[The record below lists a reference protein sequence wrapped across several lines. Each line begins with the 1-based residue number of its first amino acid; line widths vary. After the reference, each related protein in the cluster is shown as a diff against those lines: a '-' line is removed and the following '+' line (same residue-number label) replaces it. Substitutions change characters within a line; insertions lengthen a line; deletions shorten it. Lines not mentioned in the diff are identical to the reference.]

1 MSDRR
6 PDPDLLLA
14 QVRDA
19 EARAKRGKL
28 KVFFGANPGVGKTF
42 AMLEEARVK
51 RAEGVDVAVGIVETH
66 RRAETEALLTGLELL
81 PRISLEYRGVVLHE
95 FDLDAALTRHPT
107 ILLVDELAHTNAP
120 GSRHARRWQDVE
132 ELLGAGISVYTTLNV
147 QHLESLNDVVAQIT
161 GIQVRETVPDAV
173 LDAADEVELADLTPD
188 DLLRRLEQGKVYFPE
203 QAERARAEFF
213 RKGNLIALRELALR
227 RVAERVDAQMRGY
240 MREQGIREIWP
251 AGDRLLVSIGP
262 NPASARLIRAGHRM
276 ASRLDCEW
284 VVVYVENPAISLSTA
299 DREALGENLRLAEEL
314 QARVATLQGRDTA
327 EEILAYAREHNVTR
341 IIVGKPTHPRWRD
354 KVRGSL
360 LDKLVRGSGDVDV
373 YVISGEVEGDVPRR
387 PPSPSRVS
395 PLKEYLWAALVV
407 TLCTLAGWAAFRHF
421 TVTDI
426 AMIYLL
432 GTVLV
437 ASRSGRGPSLAA
449 VVLSIALFDFFFV
462 PPYLTF
468 AVSDLQFLSTF
479 GVMLLISLV
488 ISGLTVRVR
497 EQANFARERENR
509 TAALYAMSRE
519 LSSARDRAHLLEAG
533 ARHLSGSFGATV
545 QTFLPDAEGHVVPP
559 DDQAPAYEL
568 DDRERGVAQW
578 VYQRGQLAGLGTDTL
593 PAAKALYLPLR
604 ASDHTVGV
612 LGVHPADPRR
622 FQEPTQREL
631 LEAFTNQ
638 LALALERVTLE
649 RQTRRNQVEI
659 EAERLRTALLS
670 SLSHDMRTPL
680 ASITGSASSLL
691 QDRTL
696 REEVRRDL
704 LQTILEEAK
713 RMNRLIGNLLDMIR
727 VETQTL
733 VVQKEWQPLE
743 EPIGVALIRTDE
755 VLQGR
760 DVQVTLPPDLPLVPL
775 DGLLIEEVL
784 INLLENAAKYTPA
797 GTPINISAKGID
809 GVVTVDVADRGPG
822 LPPGEE
828 GRIFEK
834 FYRSVGSPAGGGVG
848 LGLTI
853 CRGIVQAHGGRIWAE
868 NRPGGGAVFRFTLPI
883 EGTPPALPPR
893 EVAAE

>member
-1 MSDRR
+1 MSWSGSSR
-6 PDPDLLLA
+6 PT
-14 QVRDA
+14 
-19 EARAKRGKL
+19 G
-28 KVFFGANPGVGKTF
+28 GS
-42 AMLEEARVK
+42 
-51 RAEGVDVAVGIVETH
+51 
-66 RRAETEALLTGLELL
+66 ETEALLTGLEVL
-81 PRISLEYRGVVLHE
+81 PRRQWSIAASPLHE
-95 FDLDAALTRHPT
+95 FDLDAALARHPA

-120 GSRHARRWQDVE
+120 DSRHTRRWQDVE
-132 ELLGAGISVYTTLNV
+132 ELLDAGISVYTTLNV

-173 LDAADEVELADLTPD
+173 FDAADEVELADLTPD

-203 QAERARAEFF
+203 QAERAREEFF

-251 AGDRLLVSIGP
+251 AGDRLLVSVGP

-276 ASRLDCEW
+276 ASRLACEW
-284 VVVYVENPAISLSTA
+284 VVVYVENPAISLSAA
-299 DREALGENLRLAEEL
+299 DREALVENLRLAEEL
-314 QARVATLQGRDTA
+314 EARVATLQGRDTA
-327 EEILAYAREHNVTR
+327 DEILAYAREHNVTR

-432 GTVLV
+432 GTVVVSQPLRPRTGACGGVREHRLV
-437 ASRSGRGPSLAA
+437 RFLLRSP
-449 VVLSIALFDFFFV
+449 LFD
-462 PPYLTF
+462 LRSLGS
-468 AVSDLQFLSTF
+468 AVRLDLRRHAAHFPGDQWADGKGKGAGRIRPGAGEQDRSP
-479 GVMLLISLV
+479 
-488 ISGLTVRVR
+488 VRD
-497 EQANFARERENR
+497 EP
-509 TAALYAMSRE
+509 
-519 LSSARDRAHLLEAG
+519 G
-533 ARHLSGSFGATV
+533 AC
-545 QTFLPDAEGHVVPP
+545 
-559 DDQAPAYEL
+559 
-568 DDRERGVAQW
+568 DRERS
-578 VYQRGQLAGLGTDTL
+578 L
-593 PAAKALYLPLR
+593 PAGGCRPSTDRRQLRRSGAALTAGPGGAVWPRPRARLR
-604 ASDHTVGV
+604 LTPWMTGSAVWRNGCFSETSRPVSAPIPSPPRRPCICLCAPVATVVGV
-612 LGVHPADPRR
+612 LGVMPSDPRR
-622 FQEPTQREL
+622 FQEPAQRQL
-631 LEAFTNQ
+631 LEAFADQ
-638 LALALERVTLE
+638 VALALERMTLE
-649 RQTRRNQVEI
+649 QQTQQSQVEI

-670 SLSHDMRTPL
+670 SLSHDLRTPL
-680 ASITGSASSLL
+680 AGITGSATSLL
-691 QDRTL
+691 QDRSM
-696 REEVRRDL
+696 RDEVRRDL
-704 LQTILEEAK
+704 LQTIVEEAQ

-743 EPIGVALIRTDE
+743 EPIGVALIRLDE
-755 VLQGR
+755 RLQGR
-760 DVQVTLPPDLPLVPL
+760 EVQVQLPPDLPLVPL

-784 INLLENAAKYTPA
+784 INLLENAVKYTPA
-797 GTPINISAKGID
+797 GSPITISA
-809 GVVTVDVADRGPG
+809 VVDNQTIVVEVADRGPG

-828 GRIFEK
+828 ARIFDK
-834 FYRSVGSPAGGGVG
+834 FYRSVGAPPGGGVG

-883 EGTPPALPPR
+883 EGTPPTLPPR
-893 EVAAE
+893 EAVAETV